1 MLFHCL
7 ITHIVCCFF
16 FPPETES
23 AKSHPAAF
31 LISWRFTLQ
40 RGIAFC
46 CQMSFSLLKGRSNYN
61 NPVCLPAPVLGTQ
74 TPAAAL
80 AVGAQAG
87 GSRQGHRA
95 RGCTELVWAQA
106 HPQGR
111 ALDGR
116 ALTWH
121 GEGEWA
127 SSAPGVSLF
136 RVVSRRAHTQRWKEL
151 WAAHGSVWWRWFH
164 WACWGGSRD
173 CSTSLPS
180 FGILIHLRQ
189 GKAAEIGGQ
198 KSPGHTQKN
207 CRFWGGLRYQINLIA
222 SSVRQC

>member
-1 MLFHCL
+1 MWSSTYLRSENSPDLIHSHLNCSISEEKTFWCRIFSVEESATDFSMLFHCL
-7 ITHIVCCFF
+7 ITHIVCCCF

-95 RGCTELVWAQA
+95 RGCTELVLGTSTSSGKGTWWEGTHLAW
-106 HPQGR
+106 GR
-111 ALDGR
+111 R
-116 ALTWH
+116 MSKFCSW
-121 GEGEWA
+121 GEFVQSCFTQSTYTEVKRTVGGAWQCVVEV
-127 SSAPGVSLF
+127 VSLG
-136 RVVSRRAHTQRWKEL
+136 L
-151 WAAHGSVWWRWFH
+151 
-164 WACWGGSRD
+164 
-173 CSTSLPS
+173 
-180 FGILIHLRQ
+180 LRGLQ
-189 GKAAEIGGQ
+189 GLQYLSA
-198 KSPGHTQKN
+198 
-207 CRFWGGLRYQINLIA
+207 
-222 SSVRQC
+222 